1 MDLILSSI
9 EILARWDVMLALL
22 AGSVGGVLIGAIPG
36 VGPAVAIA
44 ILLPATFS
52 MDPIVGLT
60 VLLGIYGSS
69 MYGGSIPAILI
80 NTPGTAVNALTTY
93 DGYPMTTRGE
103 ARRALSL
110 AYSASFF
117 GGIFSVICLILFAP
131 TLAKIAPM
139 FGSREIFMA
148 ALLGLLLVVVAHRG
162 QALIAA
168 ALACFGIFL
177 NTVGLEPVK
186 YTKRFTFDQSWLSGG
201 VNLIVVVL
209 GLFALSQAFFL
220 LQGDD
225 EKVRMTKLRG
235 GLFQGLRELARHPRV
250 AGVSGTFGVLMGM
263 IPGVGEFTAQ
273 FLSYTYAQKSSKRPQ
288 DFGHGSSE
296 GLIAAETA
304 NNAVPAAAMVPLLAL
319 GIPGE
324 ALTAMMLSVFY
335 VHNVVPGP
343 QLFQNDM
350 DFVVALYLALLLLNV
365 LVLVFLLFAT
375 NQLIKVVKI
384 PNRFLGAAILV
395 LSFVGVYSL
404 RNSFTDCLI
413 AACFGIF
420 GFVLKRLSIPAVP
433 IILGMV
439 LGGIMEVKL
448 RAGMARVKS
457 FPDFFMDGRGDDASL
472 RPIAVILFIM
482 IIGVLLIHFRRVW
495 LDRKELK
502 EAKWSTKHA
511 STNFGMHLSRRKDYL
526 LRERGR
532 KVREKHLKYNPR
544 STDKR
549 SPR

>member
-1 MDLILSSI
+1 MDLILSSLD
-9 EILARWDVMLALL
+9 ILARWDVVLALL
-22 AGSVGGVLIGAIPG
+22 VGSVGGVLIGAIPG

-103 ARRALSL
+103 ARRAIAL
-110 AYSASFF
+110 AYSSSFF

-131 TLAKIAPM
+131 VLAKIAPM
-139 FGSREIFMA
+139 FGSREIFLA
-148 ALLGLLLVVVAHRG
+148 ALLGIILVITAHRG
-162 QALIAA
+162 QTLIAA
-168 ALACFGIFL
+168 ALACFGVWL
-177 NTVGLEPVK
+177 NTIGLEPVK
-186 YTKRFTFDQSWLSGG
+186 YTKRFTFDQSWLSSG

-209 GLFALSQAFFL
+209 GLFALSQAFIL
-220 LQGDD
+220 LQGED
-225 EKVRMTKLRG
+225 EKVRLTKLRG
-235 GLFQGLRELARHPRV
+235 SFFQGFRELARHPRV
-250 AGVSGTFGVLMGM
+250 AGISATFGVVMGM
-263 IPGVGEFTAQ
+263 VPGVGEFTAQ
-273 FLSYTYAQKSSKRPQ
+273 FMSYSYAQKSSKRPE

-335 VHNVVPGP
+335 VHNVIPGP
-343 QLFQNDM
+343 ALFQNQM
-350 DFVVALYLALLLLNV
+350 DFVVALYIALLILNV
-365 LVLVFLLFAT
+365 MVLVFLLMAT

-384 PNRFLGAAILV
+384 PNRFLGMCILV

-404 RNSFTDCLI
+404 RNSATDCAL
-413 AACFGIF
+413 AAGFGVL
-420 GFVLKRLSIPAVP
+420 GFVLKRLNLPIVP

-448 RAGMARVKS
+448 RAGMARVKTP
-457 FPDFFMDGRGDDASL
+457 FDFID
-472 RPIAVILFIM
+472 RPIAMILFLM
-482 IIGVLLIHFRRVW
+482 IILVLALHFLRVW
-495 LDRKELK
+495 KGYKRKK
-502 EAKWSTKHA
+502 ANQWSTSHA
-511 STNFGMHLSRRKDYL
+511 SISFATTLYRRRNSLSQA
-526 LRERGR
+526 RGK
-532 KVREKHLKYNPR
+532 KVRAKRSTYYPR
-544 STDKR
+544 STGK
-549 SPR
+549 S

>member
-1 MDLILSSI
+1 MDLILSAI
-9 EILARWDVMLALL
+9 DILMRWDVALALL

-69 MYGGSIPAILI
+69 MYGGAIPAILI

-93 DGYPMTTRGE
+93 DGYPMTARGE
-103 ARRALSL
+103 PRRALSL

-117 GGIFSVICLILFAP
+117 GGVFSVICLILFAP
-131 TLAKIAPM
+131 LLAKVAPM
-139 FGSREIFMA
+139 FGSREIFLA
-148 ALLGLLLVVVAHRG
+148 ALLGLILVVVAHRG
-162 QALIAA
+162 QALIAG
-168 ALACFGIFL
+168 ALACLGIFL
-177 NTVGLEPVK
+177 NTIGMEPVK
-186 YTKRFTFDQSWLSGG
+186 YTQRYTFDQDFLGSG

-209 GLFALSQAFFL
+209 GLFALSQAFVL
-220 LQGDD
+220 LMDED
-225 EKVRMTKLRG
+225 EKVHITKLRG
-235 GLFQGLRELARHPRV
+235 GMFQGLRELARHPRV
-250 AGVSGTFGVLMGM
+250 TAVSASFGVLMGM

-273 FLSYTYAQKSSKRPQ
+273 FMSYTYAQKSSKRPQ
-288 DFGHGSSE
+288 DFGKGSSE

-343 QLFQNDM
+343 GLFQNDM
-350 DFVVALYLALLLLNV
+350 DFVVALYLALLILNV
-365 LVLVFLLFAT
+365 LVLGFLLFAT
-375 NQLIKVVKI
+375 RALVQVVKI
-384 PNRFLGAAILV
+384 PNRFLGVCILT

-404 RNSFTDCLI
+404 RNSATDCLI
-413 AACFGIF
+413 AAGFGLF
-420 GFVLKRLSIPAVP
+420 GFILKRLSLPAVP

-448 RAGMARVKS
+448 RSGMARVKE
-457 FPDFFMDGRGDDASL
+457 PLDFID
-472 RPIAVILFIM
+472 RPISFILFI
-482 IIGVLLIHFRRVW
+482 IIILVLASHILRVW
-495 LDRKELK
+495 RDRKELK
-502 EAKWSTKHA
+502 EAEWQNKTA
-511 STNFGMHLSRRKDYL
+511 STSFGKLMSRRKNSFLKDRGKEVRGRHSKL
-526 LRERGR
+526 LRR
-532 KVREKHLKYNPR
+532 LKGLF
-544 STDKR
+544 
-549 SPR
+549 

>member
-1 MDLILSSI
+1 MDLILSAVD
-9 EILARWDVMLALL
+9 ILMRWDVALALL

-69 MYGGSIPAILI
+69 MYGGAIPAILI

-93 DGYPMTTRGE
+93 DGYPMTARGE
-103 ARRALSL
+103 PRRALSL

-131 TLAKIAPM
+131 VLAKIAPM
-139 FGSREIFMA
+139 FGSREIFLA
-148 ALLGLLLVVVAHRG
+148 ALLGLILVVVAHRG
-162 QALIAA
+162 HALIAG

-177 NTVGLEPVK
+177 QTIGLEPVK
-186 YTKRFTFDQSWLSGG
+186 YTQRYTFGQDFLGG
-201 VNLIVVVL
+201 GINLIVVVL
-209 GLFALSQAFFL
+209 GLFAISQAFVL
-220 LQGDD
+220 LTDED
-225 EKVRMTKLRG
+225 EKVRMTRLRG
-235 GLFQGLRELARHPRV
+235 GMFQGLRELTRHPRV
-250 AGVSGTFGVLMGM
+250 AGVSATFGVLMGM
-263 IPGVGEFTAQ
+263 VPGVGEFTAQ
-273 FLSYTYAQKSSKRPQ
+273 FISYTYAQKTSKRPQ
-288 DFGHGSSE
+288 DFGNGSSE

-343 QLFQNDM
+343 GLFQNDM
-350 DFVVALYLALLLLNV
+350 DFVVALYLALLVLNV
-365 LVLVFLLFAT
+365 LVLVFLLFT
-375 NQLIKVVKI
+375 TKSLIQVVRI
-384 PNRFLGAAILV
+384 PNRFLGVCILT

-404 RNSFTDCLI
+404 RNSATDCVM
-413 AACFGIF
+413 AAAFGIL
-420 GFVLKRLSIPAVP
+420 GYVLKRLSLPSVP

-448 RAGMARVKS
+448 RAAMARVKEP
-457 FPDFFMDGRGDDASL
+457 FDFID
-472 RPIAVILFIM
+472 RPVAFILF
-482 IIGVLLIHFRRVW
+482 LLIIIVLTVHILRV
-495 LDRKELK
+495 LKDHKELK
-502 EAKWSTKHA
+502 EAEWQTNSA
-511 STNFGMHLSRRKDYL
+511 STSFANLMWRRKNSFLKDHGKRVRARHSKL
-526 LRERGR
+526 LRR
-532 KVREKHLKYNPR
+532 L
-544 STDKR
+544 TDLF
-549 SPR
+549 